1 MVNIRKFEE
10 EILNREQNIFDSNFE
25 KLNVNGL
32 NIGIVFGEGKDA
44 HEFTFFWDSREPEV
58 YRLHWVLDQESRELD
73 KKELGDVELS
83 LDDLLEF
90 AKEADSAGSY
100 YINVDYYINVND
112 FKR

>member
-10 EILNREQNIFDSNFE
+10 EILNREQNLFDSNFQ
-25 KLNVNGL
+25 KFNGL
-32 NIGIVFGEGKDA
+32 NIGIVFGERKDA

-58 YRLHWVLDQESRELD
+58 YRLHWVLDQEGRELD
-73 KKELGDVELS
+73 KKELEDVELS

-90 AKEADSAGSY
+90 AKDADSAGSY
-100 YINVDYYINVND
+100 YINVDS